1 MPLISKSTVV
11 CFNRVCPIL
20 TWIFVEDKY
29 PSWQYVLP
37 RGRLTI
43 AGLGRSPMEYIAIM
57 EACMNW
63 QKRWLYLVFLG
74 QKNGKLWEKTHP
86 PKKYIR
92 KNRTFEKY
100 HFFSRESGCAK
111 KVELSLQ
118 VHGLPNRDE
127 QSWALGLCPY
137 WMPSKGSQQKLR
149 VLHTVPSYQRLVF
162 SLPGACWAS

>member
-1 MPLISKSTVV
+1 MHSQLNVLFPDKISGIWLENCVQRSIPNGNSHRWLFHDHPKDYKYERMPLISKSTVV

-74 QKNGKLWEKTHP
+74 QKNGKLREKTHP

-100 HFFSRESGCAK
+100 HLFF
-111 KVELSLQ
+111 
-118 VHGLPNRDE
+118 
-127 QSWALGLCPY
+127 
-137 WMPSKGSQQKLR
+137 
-149 VLHTVPSYQRLVF
+149 
-162 SLPGACWAS
+162 